1 MPFSNQDDQEEK
13 LGQKTRAYAE
23 LFQALLTQDAEQII
37 NPAPAELEAK
47 SLAIV
52 LREEQDQTLPFMDLA
67 KNNALIAGALGIA
80 GAEIPRLFFS
90 DEEAHRFAAYVG
102 KHIKELKAYLPEEPA
117 ARKNILEEV
126 NKMMRESIE
135 SRHRD
140 VLLRWFRDP
149 AAAADLNP
157 GQVINR
163 KSPAKGNVLQLIHP
177 LLFNA
182 ILLAVSLATVI
193 LIFAYKFKEGV

>member
-1 MPFSNQDDQEEK
+1 MPFSNQDDQEEE
-13 LGQKTRAYAE
+13 LGQKPPAYAE
-23 LFQALLTQDAEQII
+23 LFQASLTQDAEQII

-90 DEEAHRFAAYVG
+90 NEEAHRFAAYVG
-102 KHIKELKAYLPEEPA
+102 KHIKDLKAYLPEETA

-157 GQVINR
+157 GQLINR
-163 KSPAKGNVLQLIHP
+163 KSPAKGNFLQLIHP